1 MSIVR
6 AMSDPARRRPSTNP
20 VQRALAHPLRARLVA
35 LLERAPASPSQLAAQ
50 VDAPVGVVSYHVRV
64 LAGAGV
70 VELVATAP
78 KRGAL
83 QHFYALRERA
93 DTLGATLL
101 LEPDDAGALMSDLR
115 ARVDEARRTAA
126 DAPGD
131 VPVTVVVHAG

>member
-6 AMSDPARRRPSTNP
+6 DMPDPARRPPTTNP

-35 LLERAPASPSQLAAQ
+35 LLERGPASPSQLAAH

-64 LAGAGV
+64 LADAGV

-83 QHFYALRERA
+83 QHFYALRDRD
-93 DTLGATLL
+93 DTVGATLL
-101 LEPDDAGALMSDLR
+101 LEPADAGALLADLR